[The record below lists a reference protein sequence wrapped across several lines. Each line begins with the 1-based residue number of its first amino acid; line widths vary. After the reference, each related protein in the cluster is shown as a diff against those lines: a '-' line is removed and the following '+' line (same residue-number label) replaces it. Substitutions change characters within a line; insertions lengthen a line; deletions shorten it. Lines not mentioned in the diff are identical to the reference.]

1 MSRQPTFTNIIHL
14 RDFIDAITDDPTREN
29 APNYV
34 EIQTDINIF
43 EEDHFCSPNI
53 IAEPIRTRIHVY
65 LTQEERDLYVSNT
78 FFYAE
83 GRFSTAL
90 STDDTLEI
98 NIQTLS
104 LMRTMVPHGDRH
116 RLRAVAQ
123 RQLARP
129 SELRH
134 FTVET
139 SVYDTS
145 KAAPVQ
151 FSVVCFL
158 ENTNRWK
165 KVKTPPSGTFL
176 SVTAKVAGR
185 TAGTNHLALRVL
197 DLAYLPRPAS
207 AAATPTPTATPPSK
221 RPSRWEGRAAPSTP
235 LKRLPI
241 PDFGQRNSTAPQP
254 SSSKEIC
261 RLGLAMKETPVL
273 HAD

>member
-14 RDFIDAITDDPTREN
+14 RDFIDVITDDPTREN
-29 APNYV
+29 TPNYV

-43 EEDHFCSPNI
+43 EEDYFCSPNI
-53 IAEPIRTRIHVY
+53 IAEPIRTRIHTY
-65 LTQEERDLYVSNT
+65 LTREERDLYVSNA

-104 LMRTMVPHGDRH
+104 LMRYYRRHLPEQWCPMVTVIGSVLSRDDNS
-116 RLRAVAQ
+116 LD
-123 RQLARP
+123 P

-145 KAAPVQ
+145 KAAPVH

-197 DLAYLPRPAS
+197 DLAYLP
-207 AAATPTPTATPPSK
+207 
-221 RPSRWEGRAAPSTP
+221 
-235 LKRLPI
+235 
-241 PDFGQRNSTAPQP
+241 
-254 SSSKEIC
+254 
-261 RLGLAMKETPVL
+261 
-273 HAD
+273 

>member
-1 MSRQPTFTNIIHL
+1 QPTFTNIIHL
-14 RDFIDAITDDPTREN
+14 RDFIDAITDNLTQEN

-43 EEDHFCSPNI
+43 KEDHFCSPNI
-53 IAEPIRTRIHVY
+53 IAEPIRTRIHMY
-65 LTQEERDLYVSNT
+65 LTQEEQDLYVSNT
-78 FFYAE
+78 FFYTE

-104 LMRTMVPHGDRH
+104 LIRYCPMATVIGSVLSRNDNS
-116 RLRAVAQ
+116 LD
-123 RQLARP
+123 P
-129 SELRH
+129 SKLRH

-151 FSVVCFL
+151 FLVVCFL

-165 KVKTPPSGTFL
+165 KVKTPLSGTFL

-185 TAGTNHLALRVL
+185 TAGMNYSH
-197 DLAYLPRPAS
+197 
-207 AAATPTPTATPPSK
+207 
-221 RPSRWEGRAAPSTP
+221 
-235 LKRLPI
+235 
-241 PDFGQRNSTAPQP
+241 
-254 SSSKEIC
+254 
-261 RLGLAMKETPVL
+261 
-273 HAD
+273 